1 MTLIFDLLNETG
13 TKPAYLMSDIQHVY
27 LMSQMTLINDLD
39 TDFSF

>member
-13 TKPAYLMSDIQHVY
+13 TKPAYLMLDIQHVY